1 MNKLKNWTLL
11 LYFALSLIYLELV
24 FRFATVGGYIFAGD
38 FFIAAFFASMLAVV
52 FFLLCTAFSP
62 RVNRVL
68 AVAVLV
74 LMSTLFA
81 SQLVYYQIFTTFY
94 TVYSAANASQVFQFW
109 REALLGIVS
118 RPVILL
124 LLFLPVIAAIVL
136 RRRLNFAPTTWA
148 WRGILVAAVLMF
160 YGGGVAAVHAGDKGP
175 ASAYALYYQ
184 RRVPRQSVER
194 LGLITTMRLDVQRLL
209 FGWNAS
215 IQPPPDD
222 APAWVPDP
230 EEEDKPV
237 EYNTLNIDFAALAES
252 EEDEEIRILH
262 RYFASLKPSAKN
274 AYTGKYQGYNLILI
288 TAEGFSHL
296 AVRED
301 ITPTLY
307 RMVQE
312 GYKFTNF
319 YTPLWEVS
327 TSDGEYVA
335 CTGLIPK
342 SGVWSFKESA
352 KNYMP
357 LVMGNQ
363 LRRLGYQTVAYH
375 NHTYT
380 YYRRHLSHPN
390 MGYEYK
396 GIGNGLKMA
405 DAWPRSDLE
414 MMQKTVPEYIGDHQ
428 FHAYYMTVSG
438 HLHYNFFGNQMAMK
452 NRKLVEHLPYS
463 TAAKAYLATQIE
475 LDRALEYLLEQLEAA
490 GVADRTLIAISS
502 DHYPYGLEKSAI
514 EELAGHPIDNNFDL
528 YRNAFIL
535 WTKGMEPI
543 TIDEP
548 CSSLDIIPTLSNL
561 LGLEFDSRLLMGRD
575 IHSDAP
581 PLVIFADGSFIT
593 DKGRYDVNTGK
604 FYGAPGQTVEPGYV
618 EEMCAVVAAKFYASA
633 KILETDYYAR
643 VIPR

>member
-148 WRGILVAAVLMF
+148 WRGILVVAVLMF

-184 RRVPRQSVER
+184 RPVPRQSVER

-222 APAWVPDP
+222 APAWVPVP